1 MDTSGSI
8 SESAGSNGVLAS
20 ILSARVAYALNWYTT
35 APALVTIAAAYGVSS
50 SLSGLITSSF
60 LLAVGIFQIP
70 AGLLSSRYGSKRTAM
85 NGLLILSV
93 FSILTPFAP
102 LYSVLIAFRFIA
114 GIGAALFFAPG
125 VGVLSSFFTRDRRT
139 SVIGYYN
146 AAFDIGAGSAILFW
160 PYIIRVT
167 SWQAG
172 IISGGLLSLLTYFV
186 SVYTVR
192 MERAVENSS
201 MGITLSEIA
210 EVLRNRY
217 VWFIALGFVGV
228 WGAFTAVSSYLYI
241 YSVNVLKMDTL
252 DASILSS
259 LILFIGL
266 IGGVLSGPLHR
277 SMRNSRRLM
286 VASVSLFTLSLLLF
300 LSGTEAGALAG
311 SILTGILFTAGV
323 SLTYALPAHM
333 PSIGLKN
340 IPLAVSLVNGIQ
352 IMGGFWVPFAFSD
365 IAFSY
370 GFDYAWL
377 AMIVISA
384 VFLPFYLALPQNS

>member
-1 MDTSGSI
+1 H
-8 SESAGSNGVLAS
+8 
-20 ILSARVAYALNWYTT
+20 RH
-35 APALVTIAAAYGVSS
+35 
-50 SLSGLITSSF
+50 
-60 LLAVGIFQIP
+60 
-70 AGLLSSRYGSKRTAM
+70 
-85 NGLLILSV
+85 
-93 FSILTPFAP
+93 
-102 LYSVLIAFRFIA
+102 
-114 GIGAALFFAPG
+114 
-125 VGVLSSFFTRDRRT
+125 RRT